1 MITKEEIDK
10 GITHIIDSVRHSP
23 VPIVYLPFFPKA
35 RKRVE
40 DLLNNCVDLQKEL
53 VTLGNDING
62 LLELQKKFFEL
73 ESDYRRQRGIHM
85 LAPTVILVYSGFIII
100 FFAIRLIDFSKL
112 IKHTLGVD
120 APEKLITL
128 GIAGAF
134 LYLATHLLSKT
145 ESISGTDSQLAGV
158 ANFAIRL
165 SLAIIVPIILVVLFF
180 TKDGKIADFKVSPEL
195 LSFACGYSA
204 KLVVDLFNKIVE
216 KASKM
221 IQTI

>member
-1 MITKEEIDK
+1 MITKEDIDK
-10 GITHIIDSVRHSP
+10 GITHIIESVRNAP

-62 LLELQKKFFEL
+62 LIELQKKFFEL

-85 LAPTVILVYSGFIII
+85 LVPTVILVYFGFFVII
-100 FFAIRLIDFSKL
+100 FGIRLIPFSSIVKQ
-112 IKHTLGVD
+112 TLGVE
-120 APEKLITL
+120 APEKLIVL

-134 LYLATHLLSKT
+134 LYLATQLLSKT
-145 ESISGTDSQLAGV
+145 ESLSGTDSQLAGV
-158 ANFAIRL
+158 ANFGIRL

-180 TKDGKIADFKVSPEL
+180 TKNGEVADFHVSPEL

-204 KLVVDLFNKIVE
+204 RLVVELFNKLVE
-216 KASKM
+216 RASKL
-221 IQTI
+221 IQAM

>member
-1 MITKEEIDK
+1 MITKEDIDK
-10 GITHIIDSVRHSP
+10 GITHIIENVRHSP
-23 VPIVYLPFFPKA
+23 IPMVYLPFFPKA

-40 DLLNNCVDLQKEL
+40 ALLNNCVDLQKEL

-62 LLELQKKFFEL
+62 LIELQKKFFEL
-73 ESDYRRQRGIHM
+73 ESDYRRQRAFHM
-85 LAPTVILVYSGFIII
+85 FVPTVILVYSGFIII
-100 FFAIRLIDFSKL
+100 FFAIRLIDFPKL
-112 IKHTLGVD
+112 IKYTLGVD

-134 LYLATHLLSKT
+134 LYLATHLLSMT
-145 ESISGTDSQLAGV
+145 ESVSGTDSQLAGV

-180 TKDGKIADFKVSPEL
+180 TKDGKVADFHVSPEL

-204 KLVVDLFNKIVE
+204 KLVVDLFNKMVE